1 MAANETF
8 ENELRTDRYMLSNHL
23 MGAAADNHRHLTPG
37 LPVKTGFLLHRTV
50 LKHELAV
57 RNP

>member
-1 MAANETF
+1 MAANKTF
-8 ENELRTDRYMLSNHL
+8 ESELRADRYMLSNHL

-37 LPVKTGFLLHRTV
+37 LPVKPGFLLHGTV

-57 RNP
+57 RNS

>member
-1 MAANETF
+1 MAANKSF

-23 MGAAADNHRHLTPG
+23 VGAAADNHRHLTPG
-37 LPVKTGFLLHRTV
+37 LPVETGFLLHRPM

-57 RNP
+57 WNP